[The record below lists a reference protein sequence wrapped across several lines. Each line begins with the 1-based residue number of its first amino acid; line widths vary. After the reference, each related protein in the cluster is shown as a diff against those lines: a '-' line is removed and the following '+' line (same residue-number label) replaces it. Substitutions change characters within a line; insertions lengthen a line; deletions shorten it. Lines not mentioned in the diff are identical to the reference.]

1 MGKIKRINLIF
12 IVVFIIINIFI
23 NSNSYAN
30 SDTKYEEQPIIE
42 YVEIIKTS
50 SKSINPDKYD
60 PSKTPLTKED
70 TERATKKVGIILA
83 AIRNISAVAS
93 VIVLMIIGFKYM
105 IGSVEEKANYKAT
118 MIPYI
123 IGCVMAVAGTTIVSF
138 IYNAVK

>member
-70 TERATKKVGIILA
+70 TESATKKVGIILA